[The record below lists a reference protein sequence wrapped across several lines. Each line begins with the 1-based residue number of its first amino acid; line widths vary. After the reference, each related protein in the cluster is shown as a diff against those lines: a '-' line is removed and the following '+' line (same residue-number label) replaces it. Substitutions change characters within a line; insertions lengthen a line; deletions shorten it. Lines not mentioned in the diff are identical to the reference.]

1 MAMRVVTIREE
12 IRTAVSRF
20 MKAWGGVR
28 ADVPVHWNRNVTF
41 GQMRDA
47 LSALDLETC
56 SAGDMAAIIGNPS
69 WARLEC
75 DHCETDVEAV
85 VRIGSEPDD
94 DARWQDLCK
103 NCISEALRQFDQQPH
118 GGSDGY

>member
-1 MAMRVVTIREE
+1 MRVVSIREE
-12 IRTAVSRF
+12 IRTSVSRF

-28 ADVPVHWNRNVTF
+28 ADVPVHWKPSVTF

-47 LSALDLETC
+47 LLALDLETC
-56 SAGDMAAIIGNPS
+56 SAADIATIIGNPS

-75 DHCETDVEAV
+75 DHCGSDVETI
-85 VRIGSEPDD
+85 VRIGSEPEYDV
-94 DARWQDLCK
+94 RWQDLCK
-103 NCISEALRQFDQQPH
+103 DCITEALKQFDQQPH